1 MEIKAIIFD
10 LDGVLVST
18 DELHYKAWSKLCS
31 DEDIYFDHNIN
42 NKLRGIS
49 RIDCFNVITE
59 GQKIKYSL
67 KEKIELTNLKNE
79 YYLNELKNLDK
90 SNILSNVLE
99 TLKQLK
105 ERDIKLAVG
114 SSSKN
119 AKLILEKL
127 DLLKYFDEIIDGN
140 DITKSKPNSEVFLK
154 ASNNLKI
161 KEENCLV
168 VEDAISGIIAANNAN
183 MVSVAIS
190 DATKSNLA
198 DYNINNIIEIL
209 DII

>member
-1 MEIKAIIFD
+1 M
-10 LDGVLVST
+10 LVST

-67 KEKIELTNLKNE
+67 EEKIELTNLKNE

>member
-1 MEIKAIIFD
+1 M
-10 LDGVLVST
+10 
-18 DELHYKAWSKLCS
+18 
-31 DEDIYFDHNIN
+31 
-42 NKLRGIS
+42 
-49 RIDCFNVITE
+49 
-59 GQKIKYSL
+59 
-67 KEKIELTNLKNE
+67 KNE

-209 DII
+209 DIIWN

>member
-1 MEIKAIIFD
+1 M
-10 LDGVLVST
+10 
-18 DELHYKAWSKLCS
+18 
-31 DEDIYFDHNIN
+31 
-42 NKLRGIS
+42 
-49 RIDCFNVITE
+49 
-59 GQKIKYSL
+59 
-67 KEKIELTNLKNE
+67 
-79 YYLNELKNLDK
+79 NELKNLDK

>member
-59 GQKIKYSL
+59 EQKIKYSL
-67 KEKIELTNLKNE
+67 EEKIELTNLKNE

-168 VEDAISGIIAANNAN
+168 VEDAISGIVAANNAN

>member
-67 KEKIELTNLKNE
+67 EEKIELTNLKNE